1 MENKDTDETTERLA
15 LKKYAHY
22 RSAIATLSEHTSR
35 FIRIYSADLPSEIFD
50 HNDFLEALSVFARK
64 SQHSAV
70 QIVVQSTLS
79 VTQRN
84 QHLLALHHRL
94 SNIQIKLSDEDYY
107 CEAETFLIFDDFAL
121 IEKPHTDREEGIAY
135 FNAPREATRKL
146 RQFQEVWDHAESDTN
161 LRQQLL

>member
-1 MENKDTDETTERLA
+1 MENKDTDKTIERLV
-15 LKKYAHY
+15 LKKYANY

-35 FIRIYSADLPSEIFD
+35 FIRIYSTDLPSAIFD
-50 HNDFLEALSVFARK
+50 HDDFLEALSVFARK
-64 SQHSAV
+64 SQHSTV
-70 QIVVQSTLS
+70 QIVIENTLS

-84 QHLLALHHRL
+84 QRFLALYHRL

-107 CEAETFLIFDDFAL
+107 CEAETFLIFDGFAL
-121 IEKPHTDREEGIAY
+121 IEKPHTDREEGIVH

-146 RQFQEVWDHAESDTN
+146 RQFQEVWDHAEPDAN